1 MSSAFCEESLAL
13 RPRGHLSDPAEQSP
27 ELRRSAVD
35 IRTGGRI
42 VSATTNLAGRPEPNR
57 WTIRLRNFHAHI
69 HPSIPLFP
77 KGKLFQ
83 QYEYGAIS
91 RNLLLTI
98 FVVTAKILGPPSF
111 WSDSNVEDC
120 VRYLL
125 QTNVIDKDSPS
136 TRLSLDDFRQACLLA
151 FYAFHQYPG
160 ERAWMRIGHLTRRAY
175 QCGLHQIDNRDRCL
189 AFDHNNP
196 MSDEQAEEWRYVW
209 WCIYCLDS
217 YSNITA
223 ATPFVVEIESVK
235 TALVTTSFADPADN
249 RPDLTSP
256 KFLPA
261 ETSLL
266 WATTRDITSKRGDFG
281 FNVHIV
287 TTTLLREAATIYRLR
302 TQNPSER
309 LQARQAALEDHLS
322 AVRLALP
329 ARYLSGARNTLIDE
343 SSSEHHARLI
353 CVLHLHA
360 ARVLICLPLDPQR
373 NETEWLD
380 RWHRNLEYCQDIVA
394 IVRQW
399 DGQFCSTVDPAV
411 CFIILGTL
419 LFLHLHGI
427 SGSNSQPELQARL
440 ATYKDMLLLF
450 LHQFASTWN
459 LVRFLISKKLP
470 PDLELLAYV

>member
-42 VSATTNLAGRPEPNR
+42 VSVTTNLAGRPEPNR
-57 WTIRLRNFHAHI
+57 WTIRLRNFDTHI

-77 KGKLFQ
+77 KGKVFS
-83 QYEYGAIS
+83 QYHHVAIS

-189 AFDHNNP
+189 AFDHNP
-196 MSDEQAEEWRYVW
+196 VSDEQAEERRYVW

-217 YSNITA
+217 NSNITA

-235 TALVTTSFADPADN
+235 TALGTTSFADPADN
-249 RPDLTSP
+249 RPTLTSP

-266 WATTRDITSKRGDFG
+266 WVTTRDITSKRGDFC

-302 TQNPSER
+302 TQNPAER

-329 ARYLSGARNTLIDE
+329 ARYLSGARNALIDE

-411 CFIILGTL
+411 CFIILGAL
-419 LFLHLHGI
+419 LLLHLHGI

-470 PDLELLAYV
+470 PDLELLAFV